1 MHRVDPVGNSLGV
14 HRELVEGIGSLPEW
28 CKGVRQKK
36 IETRRKIVRGSRKA
50 YRDDGCTVAAQAG
63 RLNYPYPGIWVL
75 SVVDP
80 PRPMG
85 EPPVPRF
92 FGYG

>member
-36 IETRRKIVRGSRKA
+36 TETRRKIVRGSRKA
-50 YRDDGCTVAAQAG
+50 YREYFRWLTHPG
-63 RLNYPYPGIWVL
+63 RWVNRPYPDFSDMV
-75 SVVDP
+75 
-80 PRPMG
+80 
-85 EPPVPRF
+85 RF
-92 FGYG
+92 WLRF